1 MKNCSKCRRCC
12 RAKGWHKMSI
22 NTKKLTVAQAAEAL
36 AAGTCTAVELCRS
49 YLDRIKSVDGQVK
62 AFLKIDEPGILALAE
77 ASDAR
82 RAAGKP
88 LSPYDGIPI
97 GVKDC
102 IVTQGQTCSCASK
115 ILENVVS
122 PYDSTVV
129 SRLKAKGFIPV
140 GRLNMDEFAMGSSC
154 ENSAFQKTANPWNLD
169 YVPGGSS
176 GGSAASVAAS
186 EVPVALGSDTGGSIR
201 QPAAFCGIVG
211 LKPTYGRVS
220 RYGLVAF
227 ASSLDQIGPMAHDV
241 LDAAIILDSI
251 GGQDPKD
258 STSLPFPCQGFADA
272 VRACGKDNL
281 QGVKIGLPK
290 EYFECEGLTPS
301 VRKAIDTAVETVKNL
316 GAELVEVS
324 LPHTKYAVATYYI
337 IATAEASANLARF
350 DGIRYGARADSP
362 DLIQTYFKSRGNGFG
377 DEVKRRILL
386 GTYVLSSGYYD
397 AYYLRAQKVR
407 TLIRQDFESAAAK
420 CDVILTPVTPT
431 TAFKFGEKSDPLQ
444 MYLADI
450 FTIALNLSG
459 NCGISVPAAVCPES
473 GMPIGVQF
481 IAPAM
486 QEEKL
491 LKVARI
497 FELNRPEKDFF
508 PQL

>member
-1 MKNCSKCRRCC
+1 
-12 RAKGWHKMSI
+12 MSI
-22 NTKKLTVAQAAEAL
+22 DIKKMTVAQAADAL
-36 AAGTCTAVELCRS
+36 AAGTCTAVELCQS
-49 YLDRIKSVDGQVK
+49 YLERIKNVDGQVK
-62 AFLKIDEPGILALAE
+62 AFLKIDEADIMSRAGE
-77 ASDAR
+77 SDKR
-82 RAAGKP
+82 RTAGQP
-88 LSPYDGIPI
+88 LSPYDGIPVGI
-97 GVKDC
+97 KDC

-115 ILENVVS
+115 ILEPVVS

-129 SRLKAKGFIPV
+129 ARLKAKGFIPA

-154 ENSAFQKTANPWNLD
+154 ENSAFQKTANPWDLNC
-169 YVPGGSS
+169 VPGGSS

-220 RYGLVAF
+220 RYGLIAF

-241 LDAAIILDSI
+241 LDAAIILDAI
-251 GGQDPKD
+251 GGHDPKD
-258 STSLPFPCQGFADA
+258 STSLPAPCQGFADA
-272 VRACGKDNL
+272 VRAADKDNL
-281 QGVKIGLPK
+281 KGLKIGLPK
-290 EYFECEGLTPS
+290 EYFNGEGLTPS
-301 VRKAIDTAVETVKNL
+301 VKQAVDQAVETVKKL
-316 GAELVEVS
+316 GAETVEIS
-324 LPHTKYAVATYYI
+324 LPHAKYAIATYYI

-350 DGIRYGARADSP
+350 DGIRYGARAESP
-362 DLIQTYFKSRGNGFG
+362 DLIQTYFKSRGKGFG

-407 TLIRQDFESAAAK
+407 TLIRQDFERAGTR

-444 MYLADI
+444 MYMADI
-450 FTIALNLSG
+450 FTIALNLAG
-459 NCGISVPAAVCPES
+459 NCGISVPAGICPES
-473 GMPIGVQF
+473 GLPVGVQF

-497 FELNRPEKDFF
+497 FELNRPVREFF
-508 PQL
+508 PAL